1 MHPIVLPCRRPLLL
15 PRADSKLP
23 HILLSAAFLAAPGA
37 IAWGVDFLWRLYRKE
52 AAEVTTL
59 LPAWAG
65 TALVGAGTGGS
76 GSASQGQRPHD
87 AMAAEAR
94 ALAVLRASGQAEA
107 EEQPGAG
114 TAAAALAQQGQAGK
128 LKPFVEMAYG
138 ERLLW
143 FKGRW
148 FWFVLCRDW
157 QQAQTGLWRWHL
169 RCSVTATG
177 KPGLGMVLLACAFQT
192 ATCVFMCRIP
202 ATGVHRHFGLLP
214 GQCI

>member
-1 MHPIVLPCRRPLLL
+1 MLRQAKAWQCCFDNSLTAQCLLPHRHPLLL

-23 HILLSAAFLAAPGA
+23 HILLSAAFLAVPGA

-52 AAEVTTL
+52 AAEVATL

-65 TALVGAGTGGS
+65 AALAGAGTGGS

-94 ALAVLRASGQAEA
+94 ALAVLRASGQAEG
-107 EEQPGAG
+107 EEQQGAG
-114 TAAAALAQQGQAGK
+114 SAAAALAQQGQAGK

-143 FKGRW
+143 FQEAWFALVVVYAEGSLQRW
-148 FWFVLCRDW
+148 L
-157 QQAQTGLWRWHL
+157 
-169 RCSVTATG
+169 
-177 KPGLGMVLLACAFQT
+177 
-192 ATCVFMCRIP
+192 
-202 ATGVHRHFGLLP
+202 
-214 GQCI
+214 